1 MPIVVTS
8 YLQGRGQERY
18 SVSALGSPYRLR
30 APSASKWEGKQSL
43 VDTERFGRF
52 INISSGWRAIIPLRK
67 SIHYSECEAIT
78 DVRGTY
84 NRRPCLPRLPSPRV
98 HPRRAPVDGR
108 TDGWLSNKS
117 YTSSTSTAS
126 PLTSLFTGLL
136 QATKTIQCLSNDR
149 YAPTLHC
156 KSKVNYF

>member
-1 MPIVVTS
+1 MNNVDVPVVVTS

-18 SVSALGSPYRLR
+18 LVSALGLPYRLPR
-30 APSASKWEGKQSL
+30 ASKWEGKQPL

-52 INISSGWRAIIPLRK
+52 INISSGWRAIIPLGK

-84 NRRPCLPRLPSPRV
+84 NRRPCLPRRPSPRV

-108 TDGWLSNKS
+108 TDG
-117 YTSSTSTAS
+117 
-126 PLTSLFTGLL
+126 
-136 QATKTIQCLSNDR
+136 
-149 YAPTLHC
+149 
-156 KSKVNYF
+156 